1 MGAREVHRVAVAA
14 LAMSVLGAAAPAR
27 AQVAPPT
34 RGEPV
39 VIVDLRPGDDGARQ
53 TSRAGFADRL
63 DAITGL
69 RVRRDP
75 GLDVALSGRTGDRD
89 AADAGA
95 ALAEAR
101 TAYGALDCATAR
113 PAAERAID
121 VLAARQAAGKDDAG
135 ALRTA
140 WAYVLLCADHDG
152 DPRAAQV
159 AAARLRGLGVHRGD
173 EAGIS
178 AATWDRFPEIDAAT
192 DRDIVELTV
201 QAPAGA
207 AIWID
212 HAAVGT
218 APLSVYVPAGQHV
231 IAAAMPGTAV
241 RGARRIDAGPRTGAI
256 DVATDDRSNP
266 WAPLGAEVARWR
278 RAGEPPTGAALGG
291 LLGRLGVRFAF
302 VLTGDETARLW
313 ARSPGQRVARAIDAA
328 PMGEPLPLAGKVSD
342 RVAAWD
348 GRAPDPDRP
357 LLRDDGKDEKGGDH
371 PRWWIY
377 ASIVGAV
384 VAGGAV
390 IYAQDTAQ
398 DRQRIEV
405 EWP

>member
-1 MGAREVHRVAVAA
+1 MGARQVHRVAVAA
-14 LAMSVLGAAAPAR
+14 IAVAAAAPAH
-27 AQVAPPT
+27 AQVAT
-34 RGEPV
+34 GEPV
-39 VIVDLRPGDDGARQ
+39 VIIDLRPGDDGARQ
-53 TSRAGFADRL
+53 ASRAELAARL
-63 DAITGL
+63 DGITGL
-69 RVRRDP
+69 RLRMRDEP
-75 GLDVALSGRTGDRD
+75 GLDVALSGQSGDSD
-89 AADAGA
+89 VADASI
-95 ALAEAR
+95 ALAAAR
-101 TAYGALDCATAR
+101 AAYGALDCTQAR

-121 VLAARQAAGKDDAG
+121 VLAARQAAGKDDG
-135 ALRTA
+135 SALRTA

-159 AAARLRGLGVHRGD
+159 AAARLRGLGVVRGD

-201 QAPAGA
+201 QAPVGA
-207 AIWID
+207 TIWID
-212 HAAVGT
+212 HALAGT
-218 APLSVYVPAGQHV
+218 APLSVYVAAGQHV
-231 IAAAMPGTAV
+231 VAAAIPGGAV
-241 RGARRIDAGPRTGAI
+241 RGARRVEAGPRAAPIEVPTA
-256 DVATDDRSNP
+256 DRSNR
-266 WAPLGAEVARWR
+266 WAALGAQIGGWR
-278 RAGEPPTGAALGG
+278 RAGEPPTGAALGAVMG
-291 LLGRLGVRFAF
+291 TLGVRFAF
-302 VLTGDETARLW
+302 VLTGDATARLW
-313 ARSPGQRVARAIDAA
+313 ARPPGQRSARAIDAA
-328 PMGEPLPLAGKVSD
+328 SMSEPLPLAGQVAD

-357 LLRDDGKDEKGGDH
+357 LLRDDGKGKKDGDH